1 MSELKK
7 GDIVE
12 LNSGIYKSFYKGD
25 KLEFISHN
33 GNTATLSH
41 KIEVSKDLFKK
52 VENAKLDY
60 ATSKRKKL
68 HDYIKATGYTSVA
81 LGEIV
86 GNKWCFSNVTK
97 KSRFEGRGDI
107 DIQSL
112 EYFKKLVDNCICNIE
127 SSRAVEKYAKKP
139 NDKVNE
145 TQNTI
150 VNNTVIYEKKSNWM
164 KLNKITF
171 GVCLI
176 FVILLIS
183 FLYFVVSK

>member
-7 GDIVE
+7 GDIAE
-12 LNSGIYKSFYKGD
+12 LKSGIYKSFYKGD
-25 KLEFISHN
+25 KLEFVSDN
-33 GNTATLSH
+33 GDTATLNH

-52 VENAKLDY
+52 VEDSKMY
-60 ATSKRKKL
+60 YETSNRKKL
-68 HDYIKATGYTSVA
+68 HDYIKATGHTSVA
-81 LGEIV
+81 LGEAM
-86 GNKWCFSNVTK
+86 GNKWHFSNVTK

-127 SSRAVEKYAKKP
+127 SSRAVEKYSKKP

-145 TQNTI
+145 TQNAI

-171 GVCLI
+171 GICLI
-176 FVILLIS
+176 FIILLIS